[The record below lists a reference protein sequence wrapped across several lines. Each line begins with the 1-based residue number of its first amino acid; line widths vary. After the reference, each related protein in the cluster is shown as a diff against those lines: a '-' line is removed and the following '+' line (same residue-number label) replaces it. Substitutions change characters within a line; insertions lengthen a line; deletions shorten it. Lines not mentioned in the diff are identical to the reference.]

1 MAESKTNKGIST
13 ELKFFS
19 YCLDNDIVVCQ
30 PVTTDTPYDCI
41 FEGKSGRLYK
51 AQLKTGY
58 RPAKVKNQKD
68 QNVFT
73 YSTRTSHFSKDGV
86 ASHGYTKCQIDGF
99 ITYFNE
105 LPDMFFY
112 IPIELSKKGSM
123 RIYFGDKP
131 TAQSNYY
138 KDFLLDFSKL

>member
-19 YCLDNDIVVCQ
+19 YCLDNDVVVCQ
-30 PVTTDTPYDCI
+30 PLTTDTPYDCI
-41 FEGKSGRLYK
+41 FEEKSGCLYK
-51 AQLKTGY
+51 VQLKTGY
-58 RPAKVKNQKD
+58 KPSDVKDPNIF
-68 QNVFT
+68 V
-73 YSTRTSHFSKDGV
+73 YSTRTSHFSKDGIS
-86 ASHGYTKCQIDGF
+86 SHGYTKEQIDGF
-99 ITYFNE
+99 ITCFDK
-105 LPDMFFY
+105 LPGMFFY